1 MSWKQ
6 WLLVCRNSLP
16 HLVTISFST
25 DDNGAE
31 NRLIQQLL
39 VHEKTH
45 PADLQ
50 SNETNRKKTAKVH
63 P

>member
-1 MSWKQ
+1 
-6 WLLVCRNSLP
+6 
-16 HLVTISFST
+16 
-25 DDNGAE
+25 
-31 NRLIQQLL
+31 LIQQLL

-50 SNETNRKKTAKVH
+50 SNETNRKKTAKVQ